1 MSGIQEILVV
11 LVVILILFYL
21 PKRTGGQQP
30 KKRGGLSEALSGKI
44 RLALLISF
52 VWLACTAYFLKPWQN
67 KIFPFLYLG
76 LGPVVMGWGVSWVI
90 FGFRKHL

>member
-21 PKRTGGQQP
+21 PKRTNGSRP
-30 KKRGGLSEALSGKI
+30 RKTGGLSVTLSGKV

-52 VWLACTAYFLKPWQN
+52 IWLACTAYLLPPWQD

-76 LGPVVMGWGVSWVI
+76 IGPVVLGWGISWVV
-90 FGFRKHL
+90 FGFRKHS